1 MMISNKDREIEL
13 NNGYKLVELSKD
25 QPFKEKMSIVNLI
38 ESGVSESPY
47 ITDENIKNNSDF
59 IVNLFESNVSR
70 DKARTYVKK

>member
-13 NNGYKLVELSKD
+13 NNGYKLVELSKN

>member
-1 MMISNKDREIEL
+1 MMIINKDREIEL
-13 NNGYKLVELSKD
+13 NNGYKLVELSKN

>member
-13 NNGYKLVELSKD
+13 NNGYKLVEHLKG
-25 QPFKEKMSIVNLI
+25 QPFKEKISIVNLI

-70 DKARTYVKK
+70 DKAKTYVKK